1 MMKWFVLILKNLRR
15 NRRRSVLTVLSITVS
30 LFIFC
35 ALASV
40 PIVANQILADSASSL
55 RIACHNRAGLAYALP
70 QAYKRAIASTP
81 HVVAVVPE
89 SWFGGVYH
97 EVKEQFPNLAVDPEQ
112 IEVMWPDWGMS
123 KEGVE
128 QFKELRTACLVG
140 PATMKRFNWHVGQ
153 QIMLRGT
160 IYQFNLALNIV
171 GMLGGK
177 APPSFLLF
185 RRDYLEE
192 AAGEPGFVD
201 NYWVRAD
208 QSSSVPKVIAALD
221 ARFANSSA
229 ETLSESEAAFY
240 GSFMKNYR
248 LFFQLAEV
256 LGFIVVLT
264 IGLVAANTAAMSIRE
279 RRAEIAVMR
288 AMGFPSFAILS
299 MIVAESVSMA
309 LLGGVL
315 GCGAAYLTFKLFR
328 IGTDSLGPL
337 SNIRVSPH
345 IVGETMLLAALL
357 GLVSAFLPAY
367 AAARR
372 NIVEALR
379 LVA

>member
-1 MMKWFVLILKNLRR
+1 MKWLGLILKNLRR
-15 NRRRSVLTVLSITVS
+15 NRRRSLLTVLSIAVS

-40 PIVANQILADSASSL
+40 PVVANQILADSASSL
-55 RIACHNRAGLAYALP
+55 RIACHNKAGLAYALP
-70 QAYKRAIASTP
+70 QAYKQTITATP

-97 EVKEQFPNLAVDPEQ
+97 DVKDQFPNLAVDPEQ

-123 KEGVE
+123 KEAVE

-160 IYQFNLALNIV
+160 IYNFNLALNIV
-171 GMLGGK
+171 GALGGK

-185 RRDYLEE
+185 RRDYLEQ

-201 NYWVRAD
+201 NYWVRVD
-208 QSSSVPKVIAALD
+208 QSSSVTKVIAALD

-229 ETLSESEAAFY
+229 ETLSESEAAYIGGFI
-240 GSFMKNYR
+240 KNYR
-248 LFFQLAEV
+248 LFFELAEV
-256 LGFIVVLT
+256 LGFIVVVT

-279 RRAEIAVMR
+279 RRGEIAVIR
-288 AMGFPSFAILS
+288 AMGFPSRTILL
-299 MIVAESVSMA
+299 MVMAESVSMA
-309 LLGGVL
+309 LLGGML

-328 IGTDSLGPL
+328 IGTDTMGPL
-337 SNIRVSPH
+337 SNIHVSPQ

-357 GLVSAFLPAY
+357 GIVSAFVPAY
-367 AAARR
+367 AAVRR
-372 NIVEALR
+372 NIVDALR

>member
-1 MMKWFVLILKNLRR
+1 MKWLGLLFKNLRR
-15 NRRRSVLTVLSITVS
+15 NRRRSLLTVLSIAVS

-40 PIVANQILADSASSL
+40 PVVANQILADSASSL
-55 RIACHNRAGLAYALP
+55 RVACHNKAGLAYSLP
-70 QAYKRAIASTP
+70 QAYKQIIAATP

-89 SWFGGVYH
+89 SWFGGIYR
-97 EVKEQFPNLAVDPEQ
+97 EAKDQFPNLAVDPEQ
-112 IEVMWPDWGMS
+112 IDVMWPDWGMS
-123 KEGVE
+123 KQAVE

-160 IYQFNLALNIV
+160 IYNFNLALNIV
-171 GMLGGK
+171 GTLGGK
-177 APPSFLLF
+177 APPSFLFF

-201 NYWVRAD
+201 NYWVRVD
-208 QSSSVPKVIAALD
+208 QSSSVPKVITALD

-229 ETLSESEAAFY
+229 ETLSESEAAYISGFI
-240 GSFMKNYR
+240 KNYR
-248 LFFQLAEV
+248 LFFKLAEV
-256 LGFIVVLT
+256 LGIIVVVT

-279 RRAEIAVMR
+279 RRGEIAVMR
-288 AMGFPSFAILS
+288 AMGFPARVILV
-299 MIVAESVSMA
+299 MVVAESVLMA
-309 LLGGVL
+309 LLGGLL
-315 GCGAAYLTFKLFR
+315 GCGAAYLTFKLFQV
-328 IGTDSLGPL
+328 GTDAMGPL
-337 SNIRVSPH
+337 SGIHVSLP
-345 IVGETMLLAALL
+345 IIGETMVLAVLL
-357 GLVSAFLPAY
+357 GIVSAFVPAY

-372 NIVEALR
+372 NIVDALR

>member
-1 MMKWFVLILKNLRR
+1 MKWLGLLFKNLRR
-15 NRRRSVLTVLSITVS
+15 NRRRSLLTVLSIAVS

-40 PIVANQILADSASSL
+40 PVVANQILADSASSL
-55 RIACHNRAGLAYALP
+55 RVACHNKAGLAYSLP
-70 QAYKRAIASTP
+70 QAYKQIIAATP

-89 SWFGGVYH
+89 SWFGGIYR
-97 EVKEQFPNLAVDPEQ
+97 EAKDQFPNLAVDPEQ
-112 IEVMWPDWGMS
+112 IDVMWPDWGMS
-123 KEGVE
+123 KQAVE

-160 IYQFNLALNIV
+160 IYNFNLALNIV
-171 GMLGGK
+171 GTLGGK
-177 APPSFLLF
+177 APPSFLFF

-201 NYWVRAD
+201 NYWVRVD
-208 QSSSVPKVIAALD
+208 QSSSVPKVITALD

-229 ETLSESEAAFY
+229 ETLSESEAAYISGFI
-240 GSFMKNYR
+240 KNYR
-248 LFFQLAEV
+248 LFFKLAEV
-256 LGFIVVLT
+256 LGIIVVVT

-279 RRAEIAVMR
+279 RRGEIAVMR
-288 AMGFPSFAILS
+288 AMGFPARVILV
-299 MIVAESVSMA
+299 MVVAESVLMA
-309 LLGGVL
+309 LLGGLL
-315 GCGAAYLTFKLFR
+315 GCGAAYLTFKLFQ
-328 IGTDSLGPL
+328 IGTDAMGPL
-337 SNIRVSPH
+337 SGIHVSPS
-345 IVGETMLLAALL
+345 IIGETMVLAVLL
-357 GLVSAFLPAY
+357 GIVSAFVPAW

-372 NIVEALR
+372 NIVDALR

>member
-1 MMKWFVLILKNLRR
+1 MKWLGLILKNLRR
-15 NRRRSVLTVLSITVS
+15 NQRRSLLTVLSITVS

-40 PIVANQILADSASSL
+40 PVVANQILADSASSL
-55 RIACHNRAGLAYALP
+55 RIACHNKAGLAYNLP
-70 QAYKRAIASTP
+70 QAYKQIIAATP

-89 SWFGGVYH
+89 SWFGGIYR
-97 EVKEQFPNLAVDPEQ
+97 EVKDQFPNLAVDPEQ

-123 KEGVE
+123 KEAVE

-160 IYQFNLALNIV
+160 IYNFNLALNIV
-171 GMLGGK
+171 GTLGGK
-177 APPSFLLF
+177 APPSFLFF

-201 NYWVRAD
+201 NYWVRVD

-229 ETLSESEAAFY
+229 ETLSESEAAYIGGFI
-240 GSFMKNYR
+240 KNYR
-248 LFFQLAEV
+248 LFFKLAEV
-256 LGFIVVLT
+256 LGFIVVVT

-279 RRAEIAVMR
+279 RRVEIAVMR
-288 AMGFPSFAILS
+288 AMGFPSRTVLL
-299 MIVAESVSMA
+299 MVVAESVSMA
-309 LLGGVL
+309 LLGGML
-315 GCGAAYLTFKLFR
+315 GCGAAYLTFKLFQ
-328 IGTDSLGPL
+328 IGTDAMGPL
-337 SNIRVSPH
+337 SNIHVSPP
-345 IVGETMLLAALL
+345 ILGETMFLAALL
-357 GLVSAFLPAY
+357 GIVSAFVPAY

-372 NIVEALR
+372 NIVDALR

>member
-1 MMKWFVLILKNLRR
+1 MKWLGLLFKNLRR
-15 NRRRSVLTVLSITVS
+15 NRRRSLLTVLSIAVS

-40 PIVANQILADSASSL
+40 PVVANQILADSASSL
-55 RIACHNRAGLAYALP
+55 RVACHNKAGLAYSLP
-70 QAYKRAIASTP
+70 QAYKQIIAATP

-89 SWFGGVYH
+89 SWFGGIYR
-97 EVKEQFPNLAVDPEQ
+97 EAKDQFPNLAVDPEQ
-112 IEVMWPDWGMS
+112 IDVMWPDWGIS
-123 KEGVE
+123 KQAVA

-160 IYQFNLALNIV
+160 IYNFNLALNIV
-171 GMLGGK
+171 GTLGGK
-177 APPSFLLF
+177 APPSFLFF

-201 NYWVRAD
+201 NYWVRVD
-208 QSSSVPKVIAALD
+208 QSSSVPKVITALD

-229 ETLSESEAAFY
+229 ETLSESEAAYISGFI
-240 GSFMKNYR
+240 KNYR
-248 LFFQLAEV
+248 LFFKLAEV
-256 LGFIVVLT
+256 LGFIVVVT

-279 RRAEIAVMR
+279 RRGEIAVMR
-288 AMGFPSFAILS
+288 AMGFPARVILV
-299 MIVAESVSMA
+299 MIVAESVLMA
-309 LLGGVL
+309 LLGGLL
-315 GCGAAYLTFKLFR
+315 GCGAAYLTFKLFQ
-328 IGTDSLGPL
+328 IGTDAMGPL
-337 SNIRVSPH
+337 SGIHVSPS
-345 IVGETMLLAALL
+345 IIGETMVLAVLL
-357 GLVSAFLPAY
+357 GIVSAFVPAW

-372 NIVEALR
+372 NIVDALR

>member
-1 MMKWFVLILKNLRR
+1 MKWLGLILKNLGR
-15 NRRRSVLTVLSITVS
+15 NRRRSILTVLSITVS
-30 LFIFC
+30 LFTFC

-40 PIVANQILADSASSL
+40 PVVANQILADSASSL
-55 RIACHNRAGLAYALP
+55 RIACHNKAGLAYSLP
-70 QAYKRAIASTP
+70 QAYKGAIKGTP

-97 EVKEQFPNLAVDPEQ
+97 QVKDQFPNLAVDPEQ

-123 KEGVE
+123 KEAVE
-128 QFKELRTACLVG
+128 QFAELRTSCLVG

-160 IYQFNLALNIV
+160 IYNFNLALNIV
-171 GMLGGK
+171 GTLGGK
-177 APPSFLLF
+177 APPSFLIF

-192 AAGEPGFVD
+192 AAGEPGLVD
-201 NYWVRAD
+201 NYWVRVD
-208 QSSSVPKVIAALD
+208 QSASVPKVIAALD
-221 ARFANSSA
+221 QRFANSSA
-229 ETLSESEAAFY
+229 ETLSESEA
-240 GSFMKNYR
+240 SFIGGFVENYR

-256 LGFIVVLT
+256 LGFIVVVT

-288 AMGFPSFAILS
+288 AMGFPSIAILS
-299 MIVAESVSMA
+299 MIVAESLSVA

-315 GCGAAYLTFKLFR
+315 GCSAAYLTFRLFI
-328 IGTDSLGPL
+328 IGTDAVGPL
-337 SNIRVSPH
+337 SNIHVSPP
-345 IVGETMLLAALL
+345 IVGETMLLAGLL
-357 GLVSAFLPAY
+357 GIISAFLPAY

-372 NIVEALR
+372 NIVDALR

>member
-1 MMKWFVLILKNLRR
+1 MKWLGLILKNLRR
-15 NRRRSVLTVLSITVS
+15 NRRRSLLTVLSLTVS

-40 PIVANQILADSASSL
+40 PVVANQILADSASSL
-55 RIACHNRAGLAYALP
+55 RIACHNKAGLAYALP
-70 QAYKRAIASTP
+70 QAYKQTIAATP

-89 SWFGGVYH
+89 SWFGGVYRD
-97 EVKEQFPNLAVDPEQ
+97 VKDQFPNLAVDPEQ

-123 KEGVE
+123 KEAVQ

-140 PATMKRFNWHVGQ
+140 PATMKRFNWQVGQ

-160 IYQFNLALNIV
+160 LYNFNLALIIV
-171 GMLGGK
+171 GTLGGK

-201 NYWVRAD
+201 NYWVRVD
-208 QSSSVPKVIAALD
+208 QSLSVPKVIAALD

-229 ETLSESEAAFY
+229 ETLSESEAAY
-240 GSFMKNYR
+240 IGGFMKNYR
-248 LFFQLAEV
+248 LFFELAEV
-256 LGFIVVLT
+256 LGFIVVMT

-279 RRAEIAVMR
+279 RRGEIAVMR
-288 AMGFPSFAILS
+288 AMGFPSRAILL
-299 MIVAESVSMA
+299 MVVAESVSMA
-309 LLGGVL
+309 LLGGML
-315 GCGAAYLTFKLFR
+315 GCGAAYLTFKLFQ
-328 IGTDSLGPL
+328 IGTDTMGPL
-337 SNIRVSPH
+337 SNIHVSPP
-345 IVGETMLLAALL
+345 IIGETMLLAALL
-357 GLVSAFLPAY
+357 GIVSAFVPAY

-372 NIVEALR
+372 NIIDALR

>member
-1 MMKWFVLILKNLRR
+1 MKWLGLILKNLRR
-15 NRRRSVLTVLSITVS
+15 NRRRSILTVLSLTVS

-40 PIVANQILADSASSL
+40 PVVADQILADTASSL
-55 RIACHNRAGLAYALP
+55 RIACHNKAGLAYELP
-70 QAYKRAIASTP
+70 QAYKQTIAATR
-81 HVVAVVPE
+81 HVAAVVPE

-97 EVKEQFPNLAVDPEQ
+97 DPKDQFPNLAVDPEQ
-112 IEVMWPDWGMS
+112 IELMWPDWGMS
-123 KEGVE
+123 KEAVE

-160 IYQFNLALNIV
+160 IYNFNLALNIV
-171 GMLGGK
+171 GTFGNK
-177 APPSFLLF
+177 APPSFLFF

-229 ETLSESEAAFY
+229 ETLSESEAAYIGGFI
-240 GSFMKNYR
+240 KNYR

-256 LGFIVVLT
+256 LGFIVVIT

-288 AMGFPSFAILS
+288 AMGFPSSAILS
-299 MIVAESVSMA
+299 MIVAESLSMA
-309 LLGGVL
+309 LLGGIL
-315 GCGAAYLTFKLFR
+315 GCGAAYLTFKLFSV
-328 IGTDSLGPL
+328 GTASMGPL
-337 SNIRVSPH
+337 ANIRVSPE
-345 IVGETMLLAALL
+345 IVLETMVLASLL
-357 GLVSAFLPAY
+357 GIVSAFVPAY

-372 NIVEALR
+372 SIVDALR

>member
-1 MMKWFVLILKNLRR
+1 MKWLGLIFKNLRR
-15 NRRRSVLTVLSITVS
+15 NRRRSLLTVLSITVS

-40 PIVANQILADSASSL
+40 PVVANQILADSASSL
-55 RIACHNRAGLAYALP
+55 RIACHNKAGLAYDLP
-70 QAYKRAIASTP
+70 QAYKREIASTQ
-81 HVVAVVPE
+81 HVIAVVPE
-89 SWFGGVYH
+89 SWFGGIYR
-97 EVKEQFPNLAVDPEQ
+97 EVKDQFPNLAVDPEQ

-123 KEGVE
+123 KEAVE

-160 IYQFNLALNIV
+160 IYQFNLSLNIV
-171 GMLGGK
+171 GTFGGK
-177 APPSFLLF
+177 APPSFLFF

-201 NYWVRAD
+201 NYWVRVD

-221 ARFANSSA
+221 ALFANSSA
-229 ETLSESEAAFY
+229 ETLSESEATFI
-240 GSFMKNYR
+240 GGFLQNYR

-256 LGFIVVLT
+256 LGFIVVVT

-288 AMGFPSFAILS
+288 AMGFPSSVILS
-299 MIVAESVSMA
+299 TVVAESASMA

-315 GCGAAYLTFKLFR
+315 GCGAAYLTFKLFSV
-328 IGTDSLGPL
+328 GTGGIGPL
-337 SNIRVSPH
+337 STIRVSPQ
-345 IVGETMLLAALL
+345 IVGETMLLAALI
-357 GLVSAFLPAY
+357 GIVSAFVPAY

-372 NIVEALR
+372 NIVDALR

>member
-1 MMKWFVLILKNLRR
+1 MKWLGLILKNLGR
-15 NRRRSVLTVLSITVS
+15 NRRRSILTVLSITVS
-30 LFIFC
+30 LFTFC

-40 PIVANQILADSASSL
+40 PVVANQILADSASSL
-55 RIACHNRAGLAYALP
+55 RIACHNKAGLAYALP
-70 QAYKRAIASTP
+70 QAYKRAIAGTP
-81 HVVAVVPE
+81 HVAAVVPE

-97 EVKEQFPNLAVDPEQ
+97 EVKDQFPNLAVDPEQ

-123 KEGVE
+123 KEAVE

-160 IYQFNLALNIV
+160 IYNFNLALNIV
-171 GMLGGK
+171 GTLGGK

-201 NYWVRAD
+201 NYWVRVD
-208 QSSSVPKVIAALD
+208 QSASVPKVIAALD
-221 ARFANSSA
+221 QRFANSSA
-229 ETLSESEAAFY
+229 ETLSESEA
-240 GSFMKNYR
+240 SFIGGFVENYR

-256 LGFIVVLT
+256 LGFIVVVT

-288 AMGFPSFAILS
+288 AMGFPSIAILS
-299 MIVAESVSMA
+299 MIVAESLSVA

-315 GCGAAYLTFKLFR
+315 GCSAAYLTFRLFI
-328 IGTDSLGPL
+328 IGTDAVGPL
-337 SNIRVSPH
+337 SNIHVSPP
-345 IVGETMLLAALL
+345 IVGETMLLAGLL
-357 GLVSAFLPAY
+357 GIISAFLPAY

-372 NIVEALR
+372 NIVDALR

>member
-1 MMKWFVLILKNLRR
+1 MKWFVLILKNLRR
-15 NRRRSVLTVLSITVS
+15 NRRRSILTVLSITVS

-40 PIVANQILADSASSL
+40 PVVANQILADSASSL
-55 RIACHNRAGLAYALP
+55 RVACHNKAGLAYEMP
-70 QAYKRAIASTP
+70 QAYKRAIAGTP

-97 EVKEQFPNLAVDPEQ
+97 DVKDQFPNLAVDPEQ
-112 IEVMWPDWGMS
+112 IEVMWPDWGIS
-123 KEGVE
+123 KETAD
-128 QFKELRTACLVG
+128 QFRELRTACLVG

-171 GMLGGK
+171 GVLSGK

-201 NYWVRAD
+201 NYWVRVD

-229 ETLSESEAAFY
+229 ETLSESEAAFI
-240 GSFMKNYR
+240 GDFVQNYR
-248 LFFQLAEV
+248 LFFQLAEM
-256 LGFIVVLT
+256 LGFIVVVT

-288 AMGFPSFAILS
+288 AMGFPSRAILS
-299 MIVAESVSMA
+299 MIIAESVSMA
-309 LLGGVL
+309 LLGGIL
-315 GCGAAYLTFKLFR
+315 GCGAAYATFKLFS
-328 IGTDSLGPL
+328 IGTGAVGPL
-337 SNIRVSPH
+337 STIHVSPQ
-345 IVGETMLLAALL
+345 IVGETIVLALL
-357 GLVSAFLPAY
+357 LGIVSAFVPAY
-367 AAARR
+367 SAARR
-372 NIVEALR
+372 NIVDALR